1 MSMYR
6 TEALPPA
13 RLRLLLASL
22 LAVTLPLIPYL
33 PGWIWPVAAA
43 CALWA
48 VLGSWRALP
57 MPPRWLRVFLAAAM
71 LAGVY
76 FSEGGLNGQRAGASL
91 LVVMVS
97 LKLMETRSYRDGMIL
112 AFLAYF
118 LASTGFLFGQSI
130 PRAAYLFACLL
141 LVTLT
146 LAVVAAPG
154 VALRLRSR
162 LRWAGAMLVQAVPL
176 MLVMFVLFPRLPG
189 PLWGAPHGTTGLTG
203 LGNSMSPGDIT
214 HLAQSQA
221 VAFRAYF
228 PGRPPPEKK
237 LYWRG
242 PVLWHYNGRQWTR
255 GHPARREN
263 EKLVPHGRAIR
274 YRIMLEPSGTTTLP
288 ALDVPAG
295 GGGTGVHLSPGR
307 TLVRDRAV
315 DHRLEY
321 RAVSYPDAVLG
332 PRLPPSEHRR
342 ALQLPAGIDPRARA
356 LAAGWRKRGLAPMQI
371 VRRIL
376 RRFHSQDYYYTLNPP
391 PLGAGAVD
399 DFLFHT
405 RRGFCEHYA
414 SAFAF
419 LMRAAGVPARV
430 VTGYAGGEYNPLGGY
445 YIVRQSHAHAW
456 DEVWIE
462 GRGWVRVDPTAAVSA
477 KRIEPGIATS
487 GGAGGGGDAGF
498 SGSGIL
504 RQARLGWDTLN
515 QAWDAWVLA
524 YGPEHQHLAMARLG
538 LGGLS
543 TTGMVI
549 LLTVIVTGFMGLLTL
564 FLIWRHRSR
573 GGDPALRAW
582 RRFCA
587 RLARAGLAP
596 RRGEGPRDYARR
608 VAAREPRLGPD
619 AEAVSGLYI
628 RIRYGG
634 DRNPGTLAA
643 LRRRVALFHPLPRRW
658 RVLMR
663 ARRRARGSR
672 GN

>member
-1 MSMYR
+1 MYR
-6 TEALPPA
+6 NEALPPA

-22 LAVTLPLIPYL
+22 LAVTLPLTPYL
-33 PGWIWPVAAA
+33 PAWIWPVAAA

-48 VLGSWRALP
+48 VIGSWRSLP
-57 MPPRWLRVFLAAAM
+57 LPPRWLRVFLAVAM

-76 FSEGGLNGQRAGASL
+76 LSEGGLNGQRAGASL

-118 LASTGFLFGQSI
+118 LAATGFLFDQSI
-130 PRAAYLFACLL
+130 PRAVYLFACLL

-154 VALRLRSR
+154 TALRIRPRLRS
-162 LRWAGAMLVQAVPL
+162 AGAMLLQAVPL

-189 PLWGAPHGTTGLTG
+189 PLWGAPPATTGLTG

-228 PGRPPPEKK
+228 RGRPPPGKE

-242 PVLWHYNGRQWTR
+242 PVLWHYNGRQWAR
-255 GHPARREN
+255 GQRRRKEN
-263 EKLVPHGRAIR
+263 EKLVPHGKAVR
-274 YRIMLEPSGTTTLP
+274 YHIMLEPSGTSTLP
-288 ALDVPAG
+288 ALDIPAG
-295 GGGTGVHLSPGR
+295 GGGSGVHLSPGR
-307 TLVRDRAV
+307 TLVRDGSV

-321 RAVSYPDAVLG
+321 RAVSYPDAVLA
-332 PRLPPSEHRR
+332 PRLPPAERRR
-342 ALQLPAGIDPRARA
+342 ALQLPAGIDPRARD

-371 VRRIL
+371 VHRIL
-376 RRFHSQDYYYTLNPP
+376 HRFHTQDYYYTLNPP
-391 PLGAGAVD
+391 PLGADAVD

-430 VTGYAGGEYNPLGGY
+430 VTGYAGGEYNPLGSY

-456 DEVWIE
+456 DEIWIA
-462 GRGWVRVDPTAAVSA
+462 GRGWIRVDPTEAVAAR
-477 KRIEPGIATS
+477 RIEPGIAT
-487 GGAGGGGDAGF
+487 GGGGPGGGGNAAFG
-498 SGSGIL
+498 GLGIL
-504 RQARLGWDTLN
+504 RQARLGWDTVN

-524 YGPEHQHLAMARLG
+524 YGPEHQRLTMARLG
-538 LGGLS
+538 LGDLSAGGL
-543 TTGMVI
+543 VI
-549 LLTVIVTGFMGLLTL
+549 LLTLIVTGFMGLLTL
-564 FLIWRHRSR
+564 FLVWRHRPR
-573 GGDPALRAW
+573 TADPALRAW

-587 RLARAGLAP
+587 RLTRAGLPP
-596 RRGEGPRDYARR
+596 RRGEGPCDYARR
-608 VAAREPRLGPD
+608 VAAAEPRLGPEV
-619 AEAVSGLYI
+619 EAVSGLYI

-634 DRNPGTLAA
+634 ETDPGTLAA
-643 LRRRVALFHPLPRRW
+643 LRRRVALFHPMPRRW
-658 RVLMR
+658 RDLMR
-663 ARRRARGSR
+663 APRRARGSR
-672 GN
+672 GS